1 MKKAALILLIFLA
14 LQFAT
19 NLILSVVMLITKM
32 PANNPWGM
40 SISLAVVNLL
50 IIAVAYL
57 YLNNVKKNPLKGHLT
72 PASIGLTIL
81 SLLGLCFLSCALN
94 FITEICKVPDLLQT
108 QFEGL
113 MTNPVGILSICIIGP
128 VAEEIIFR
136 RGIMGSLMESA
147 KWRKYALVISA
158 AVFGIIHFNPVQV
171 ICAFALGMFLGWLY
185 QRTHSIVLPIL
196 CHILNNT
203 VSTVVTI
210 ITSYETKIMDVLGS
224 KVLFFAILAL
234 LVLGSVGI
242 VMLLK
247 KRLPKAWPAEIEDK

>member
-1 MKKAALILLIFLA
+1 MKKAAIILLIFLA

-19 NLILSVVMLITKM
+19 SMILGIVMLITKM
-32 PANNPWGM
+32 SPDNPWGM

-57 YLNNVKKNPLKGHLT
+57 YLNKFKKNPLKGHLA
-72 PASIGLTIL
+72 PASIGLT
-81 SLLGLCFLSCALN
+81 LLAMLGMCFLSSALN
-94 FITEICKVPDLLQT
+94 FITEICKVPDLLQS

-113 MTNPVGILSICIIGP
+113 MTNPLGILAVCIIGP
-128 VAEEIIFR
+128 VAEEVIFR
-136 RGIMGSLMESA
+136 RGIMGSLMESD

-158 AVFGIIHFNPVQV
+158 AVFGIIHFNPIQV
-171 ICAFALGMFLGWLY
+171 VCAFAMGLFLGWLY
-185 QRTHSIVLPIL
+185 QRTHSIVLPII

-210 ITSYETKIMDVLGS
+210 ITGYETKIMDVLGS
-224 KVLFFAILAL
+224 KVLFFTILAL